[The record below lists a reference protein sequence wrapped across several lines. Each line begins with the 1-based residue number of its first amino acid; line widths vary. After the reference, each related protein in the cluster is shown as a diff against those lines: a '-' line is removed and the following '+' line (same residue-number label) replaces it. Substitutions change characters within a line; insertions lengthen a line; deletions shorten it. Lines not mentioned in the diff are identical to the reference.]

1 MSGSF
6 SVHTNPSVS
15 VQISS
20 SGGPNK
26 FIPIEKNIS
35 RHETIRAVKGRL
47 EVITSADRNTMTVK
61 VFNRNDELVC
71 VLDNDDRL
79 LGSYHIDDG
88 MRLHVEDEFRLKQSL
103 DNDANVE
110 KFVMPEEEYSKR
122 TEKSSSVNGG
132 FPMACPARRKS
143 DLIHKDTKQPRRPR
157 GCFLETNF
165 SEDSNLVTS
174 QPDTKEE
181 ETTRTSEPVGQ
192 NNVGRRT
199 PVPNESC
206 LETNLP
212 EDSNLVT
219 SQPDTKEEET
229 TRTSEPVGNKNF
241 FVRKTSAEISKKA
254 LVYSPAPVDIAT
266 ASFSEL
272 SMAFSKANRLE
283 SALNPALNAI
293 AMNSKLS
300 VDAEEFT
307 PSKRIPIIDPRTN
320 QEIALDD
327 IAVYQPTNHRTF
339 FIDENVVHNLFQNSA
354 YRDSSED
361 GININT
367 TDNEIGRTIDYI
379 VRQLLVNPGS
389 LDDLMKVLKDDIKRW
404 GFRDVTIAFIMTC
417 IIDATIS
424 LDNFAYLGAKICC
437 HLDKIVS
444 KLRPNISIRTLV
456 LTACEDK
463 FSEFENWLLAEET
476 RNTAYNFI
484 FFLAELYD
492 QLLVQNAR
500 IKALWEALCGTYI
513 ILMKDP
519 NNSFSIRC
527 LCKVLKLTG
536 RNLYQDNRLMLQ
548 GIIAQLEEISRSNMF
563 DSQTA
568 AMLSSVIGLA
578 NSHWGLDESQL
589 TTNHIDSAHRSEG
602 RGAEM
607 YGPDGRVLTTD
618 EKKFLA
624 DHCLEVAEDEEEY
637 GLQDSYVDSD
647 DGMDE
652 EMQEAFEQ
660 FLLSVPEAR

>member
-165 SEDSNLVTS
+165 S
-174 QPDTKEE
+174 
-181 ETTRTSEPVGQ
+181 
-192 NNVGRRT
+192 
-199 PVPNESC
+199 
-206 LETNLP
+206 